1 MKKHNNITDDE
12 LLRYVD
18 GELDVARADNVAQ
31 CIATDVSLQKKVADY
46 EEINRRLEVIYN
58 EHQHKPVPARLL
70 LAVSNR
76 SPSPIWRM
84 AASVLLLLLG
94 GVIGYSL
101 QITSEVQ
108 GYERPLPVEAAFA
121 HTVYVPE
128 VRHPVEVGADETA
141 HMNAWLS
148 KRLDRVVAAP
158 DLRSAG
164 YALVGGRLL
173 PDGHRAA
180 AQFMFEDNAG
190 GRITLFIR
198 QSGDRPDTSF
208 LYADNDDLSIFY
220 WVDNGLAFA
229 LTAAMDRSP
238 MMDIAQLVY
247 QQSEGLNR

>member
-1 MKKHNNITDDE
+1 MNRNNMITDDE
-12 LLRYVD
+12 LHRYVD
-18 GELDVARADNVAQ
+18 GELDVARADNISKCLVE
-31 CIATDVSLQKKVADY
+31 DVSLQEKVAEY
-46 EEINRRLEVIYN
+46 QEINRRLEAIYK
-58 EHQHKPVPARLL
+58 EHQGKPVPARLL

-76 SPSPIWRM
+76 NPSPIWRL

-101 QITSEVQ
+101 QITTAVP

-121 HTVYVPE
+121 HSVYVPE
-128 VRHPVEVGADETA
+128 VRHPVEVGADETD

-158 DLRSAG
+158 DLRPAG
-164 YALVGGRLL
+164 YSLVGGRLL

-180 AQFMFEDNAG
+180 AQFMFEDNGG
-190 GRITLFIR
+190 GRITLYIR
-198 QSGDRPDTSF
+198 QSGNRPDTSF
-208 LYADNDDLSIFY
+208 LYADNDDLGILY

-229 LTAAMDRSP
+229 LTGSMDKSP

-247 QQSEGLNR
+247 QQSQGLNR

>member
-1 MKKHNNITDDE
+1 MKRNKDITDEE

-18 GELDVARADNVAQ
+18 GELNVARADNVAQ
-31 CIATDVSLQKKVADY
+31 CIATDVALQKKVADY
-46 EEINRRLEVIYN
+46 EEINRRLEAIYN
-58 EHQHKPVPARLL
+58 AHEDKPVPARLL
-70 LAVSNR
+70 LALSNH
-76 SPSPIWRM
+76 SPSQVWRM

-101 QITSEVQ
+101 QTTGEGQ

-128 VRHPVEVGADETA
+128 VRHPVEVGADQTA

-164 YALVGGRLL
+164 YSLVGGRLL

-180 AQFMFEDNAG
+180 AQFMFEDSSG

-198 QSGDRPDTSF
+198 QSGDRPNTSF
-208 LYADNDDLSIFY
+208 LFADNDDLGILY

-229 LTAAMDRSP
+229 LTAAMDKSP

>member
-1 MKKHNNITDDE
+1 MKRNKNISDDE
-12 LLRYVD
+12 LHRYVD
-18 GELDVARADNVAQ
+18 GELDIARADNVAQ
-31 CIATDVSLQKKVADY
+31 CIALDVSLQKKVADY
-46 EEINRRLEVIYN
+46 EEINRRLKDIYN
-58 EHQHKPVPARLL
+58 EHEEKPVPARLL
-70 LAVSNR
+70 LAVSNSGL
-76 SPSPIWRM
+76 SPVWRV
-84 AASVLLLLLG
+84 AASALLFLLG
-94 GVIGYSL
+94 GFIGYSL
-101 QITSEVQ
+101 QITNDVQ

-180 AQFMFEDNAG
+180 AQFMFEDSSG

-198 QSGDRPDTSF
+198 QSGDRPNTSF
-208 LYADNDDLSIFY
+208 LYADNEDLGIIY

-229 LTAAMDRSP
+229 LTAAMDKSP

-247 QQSEGLNR
+247 QQSEKLNR